1 MKKLFRIAALAA
13 VALPLMTACKGG
25 QNTPDDEKINKV
37 LNGPYVDF
45 AEITD
50 GKLVL
55 GNQLFQN
62 NEPFSF
68 DITYNSNGVVY
79 YNGEESRI
87 LTIGE
92 PKASGDG
99 TEKSFAFPVTVNPPL
114 DGEDAEFTLVFSVQ
128 YDANTV
134 VEQASRLTIVRK
146 GLQNYEIP
154 EGALTGKFSVGK
166 GRQVYFAKGNL
177 EYDSLLN
184 KYSFAESQYKDEK
197 GVLGTD
203 RYVSLFPQTPYFK
216 NGEPLYVLEGVFSSW
231 TIDGAE
237 PSDDNNYWFI
247 PAAEEWDYLI
257 YKRANADKLRVNYWI
272 NEELN
277 PGSQHGL
284 VLLPDNY
291 LDLAAEKGW
300 DVANI
305 GQYFTIR
312 TEEELKL
319 LESRGALILAPFG
332 WLSASDIYND
342 IPMEESRAML
352 GVYWSSS
359 MQNEAEGKTS
369 TIALVL
375 NEVRSEDNGIN
386 LIRVHQDVPSARNV
400 CIRLAYQKF
409 Q

>member
-13 VALPLMTACKGG
+13 IVLPLMVACKGG
-25 QNTPDDEKINKV
+25 QNTPDDEKINQQ

-45 AEITD
+45 TEITD

-68 DITYNSNGVVY
+68 DITYSSNGVVY
-79 YNGEESRI
+79 YNGEESHI

-92 PKASGDG
+92 PKVTGEGAKKGY
-99 TEKSFAFPVTVNPPL
+99 AFPVTVNPPL
-114 DGEDAEFTLVFSVQ
+114 DSEDAEFTLVFAVK
-128 YDANTV
+128 YDANTI
-134 VEQASRLTIVRK
+134 ESEADKLTIIRK
-146 GLQNYEIP
+146 GLQNVYTP
-154 EGALTGKFSVGK
+154 KGALTGKFSLG
-166 GRQVYFAKGNL
+166 GGGQVYFAKGNL

-184 KYSFAESQYKDEK
+184 QYSFAESQYKEEE
-197 GVLGTD
+197 GRLGLD
-203 RYVSLFPQTPYFK
+203 RYVSLFPQAPYYK
-216 NGEPLYVLEGVFSSW
+216 GGELIYVLEGIFSSW
-231 TIDGAE
+231 PIFDAE
-237 PSDDNNYWFI
+237 PSDDDNYWFI
-247 PAAEEWDYLI
+247 PTAEQWNYLI
-257 YKRANADKLRVNYWI
+257 YKRANADKLRVWYQI
-272 NEELN
+272 NDKLN

-332 WLSASDIYND
+332 WLSASDIYSD
-342 IPMEESRAML
+342 IPLEEARAMY

-359 MQNEAEGKTS
+359 QQSEDEGKMS

-375 NEVRSEDNGIN
+375 NDVKSEDNGLN
-386 LIRVHQDVPSARNV
+386 LIRVHQDEHSARMG
-400 CIRLAYQKF
+400 CIRLAYIKF
-409 Q
+409 K